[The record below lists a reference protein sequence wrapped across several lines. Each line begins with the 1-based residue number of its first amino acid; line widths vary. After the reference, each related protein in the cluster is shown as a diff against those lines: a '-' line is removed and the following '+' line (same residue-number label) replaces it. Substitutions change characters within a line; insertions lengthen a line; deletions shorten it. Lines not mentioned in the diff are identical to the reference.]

1 MCQNLSHRSLDLN
14 LEWRSKCL
22 IVCWNYFFSLDLT
35 CTVIVCTILN
45 GWPIKIHTCLNHFE
59 TCTHASTFVVGYT
72 DHKFRTV
79 VFSITVI
86 LIFHMFLHSFE
97 QTLMSSRLPPRL
109 PPRLPLRNSVVCF
122 HLWRVYL
129 SWLLLVQQCLMF
141 VLNHTTV
148 QCACGVVSMVLEKIT
163 FLISMNKEP
172 GFFDV
177 KWNTE

>member
-22 IVCWNYFFSLDLT
+22 IVC
-35 CTVIVCTILN
+35 IK
-45 GWPIKIHTCLNHFE
+45 WPIKIHTCLNHFE

-72 DHKFRTV
+72 DHEFRTV

-97 QTLMSSRLPPRL
+97 QTLMSPRLPPIL